1 MAIQTLH
8 ILRNLY
14 FVSSRLG
21 QNASSQYT
29 FVYLTAIDILHNYPL
44 QAEAF
49 LREVRPAELG
59 RIPAHPLDRC
69 HDLYFLN
76 IAEHFTLAVT
86 PQTNEDLLIAAAV
99 PYLSAGNDPRLLEI
113 LEAAHSVMLAVL
125 ATPQNTELSAK
136 HIPFYIEALFKVRL
150 ALRAIL

>member
-29 FVYLTAIDILHNYPL
+29 FVYLTAIDILHSYPL

-59 RIPAHPLDRC
+59 RLPAHPLDRC

-76 IAEHFTLAVT
+76 IAEHFTLVAS

-113 LEAAHSVMLAVL
+113 FEAAHSVMLAVL
-125 ATPQNTELSAK
+125 ATPRNTELSAK
-136 HIPFYIEALFKVRL
+136 HIPFYIEALFKVRF